1 MPTLLPYVNQQ
12 FNGTIWRLEI
22 DELSENIFIETR
34 NEQDKQVSFSSINLN
49 TGQVNFKGLT
59 TPERWLTGIEAAY
72 NDVLLLHN
80 YQSEKGPLHKG
91 IIAVDAITGET
102 LWSNY
107 VNAFDHL
114 SADGPVV
121 YNTSIQPKKL
131 FIADVKTGATNR
143 LYDPSVDHELQNN
156 IVVPVLVEPALLS
169 PELIPFALFGN
180 SIHYLE
186 YNNFR
191 IVSLHTLEDGALK
204 QYLYIFSGVDK
215 VYSDLLNTDIQK
227 LQPEA
232 FILHKTRL
240 IYIKDKSVLNIVN
253 L

>member
-1 MPTLLPYVNQQ
+1 MPTLFPYVNQQ

-34 NEQDKQVSFSSINLN
+34 NEQDKQVSFSSINLS
-49 TGQVNFKGLT
+49 TGHVNFKALT

-72 NDVLLLHN
+72 DGVLLLHN
-80 YQSEKGPLHKG
+80 YQSEKSPLHKG
-91 IIAVDAITGET
+91 IIAIDAITGET

-107 VNAFDHL
+107 INAFDHL
-114 SADGPVV
+114 SADGLVV
-121 YNTSIQPKKL
+121 YNTNIQPKKL
-131 FIADVKTGATNR
+131 FVVDGKTGATIKA
-143 LYDPSVDHELQNN
+143 YDPSDNREVQSNIIVPDLVDSSY
-156 IVVPVLVEPALLS
+156 LS
-169 PELIPFALFGN
+169 PELMPVTLFGN

-191 IVSLHTLEDGALK
+191 IVSLHALDNGALK
-204 QYLYIFSGVDK
+204 QYLYIFNGVDN